1 MAAFSPRTPQQ
12 VLQDLAARAITYAGA
27 SDLAEGSVLLQLLAT
42 LADEIALKELDIAG
56 VRDSFFLDGVEGA
69 LLDRRCAEL
78 PKGGVRRRGPTTAS
92 GGALRVV
99 RSSTVGDLVL
109 PAGSVVLARTDGSPV
124 LYRNADAVTIPNG
137 SASYTGARLVAQTP
151 GEAGNVAPG
160 FLSLVQG
167 PSGVVFAVNTAALTS
182 GSDRENDADLRSRAL
197 AYMGSLARCQPVA
210 MEYAARSFVASDGAR
225 ALFASV
231 VEDVRTPGYSEVVI
245 DDGSGGAG
253 GTRAGI
259 LTSGEVPTGSGLP
272 WVWFES
278 PAVAAPTITVTR
290 GASTFTLEPG
300 VNCTPI
306 PERGLVVVNDGV
318 FEAGDEWAAGPYDVF
333 TGLVAELQTHLDGST
348 SDPGRLP
355 GWRAAGTRVRV
366 RPVVREEI
374 GFDVWILPRSGVS
387 LDALM
392 TRVRQTCVSFLQS
405 LAPGAPL
412 YVGALTAALMS
423 DPDLLNVRLYLT
435 GTSTPLPD
443 QTPASYDRSLRT
455 ASARIGVVP
464 NLES

>member
-1 MAAFSPRTPQQ
+1 MGAFVPRTSQR
-12 VLQDLAARAITYAGA
+12 VLQDLAARLITYAGA
-27 SDLAEGSVLLQLLAT
+27 SDLAEGSVLLQLAAA

-56 VRDSFFLDGVEGA
+56 VRDSYFLDGVEGA

-92 GGALRVV
+92 GGALRVTRTGV
-99 RSSTVGDLVL
+99 VGDLVL
-109 PAGSVVLARTDGSPV
+109 PAGSVVLSRTDGSPV
-124 LYRNADAVTIPNG
+124 LYRNADEITIPNG
-137 SASYTGARLVAQTP
+137 SATYTGARLVAQTP

-160 FLSLVQG
+160 LLVLVQG
-167 PSGVVFAVNTAALTS
+167 PTGVVSAINTAALTS
-182 GSDRENDADLRSRAL
+182 GSDREADADLRARAL

-210 MEYAARSFVASDGAR
+210 IEYAARSFVASDGAR
-225 ALFASV
+225 ALFAAV
-231 VEDVRTPGYSEVVI
+231 VEDVRTPGFSEVVI

-259 LTSGEVPTGSGLP
+259 LTSGTVPTGSGLP

-278 PAVAAPTITVTR
+278 PAVIAPVVTITR
-290 GASTFTLEPG
+290 GASTFNLEPG

-306 PERGLVVVNDGV
+306 PERGLVVVSDGV
-318 FEAGDEWAAGPYDVF
+318 LEAGDAWAVGAYDVY
-333 TGLVAELQTHLDGST
+333 TGLVSELQVHLDGST

-355 GWRAAGTRVRV
+355 GWRAAGTRLRV

-387 LDALM
+387 LDAL
-392 TRVRQTCVSFLQS
+392 TVRVKQTCVSFLQS

-412 YVGALTAALMS
+412 YVGALTAALMA
-423 DPDLLNVRLYLT
+423 DPDLVNVRLYLT
-435 GTSTPLPD
+435 GTANPLPD

-455 ASARIGVVP
+455 AAARIGVVP